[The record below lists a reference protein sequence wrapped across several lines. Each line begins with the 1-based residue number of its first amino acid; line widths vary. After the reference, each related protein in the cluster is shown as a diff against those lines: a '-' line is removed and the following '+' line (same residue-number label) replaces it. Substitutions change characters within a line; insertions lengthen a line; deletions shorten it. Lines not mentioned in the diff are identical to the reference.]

1 MTAQE
6 KQALPDW
13 APDNCPPNV
22 VKLIDDDQYLE
33 DLGLRGLSSAD
44 SAELHQAVRNL
55 QRQLGEAFQK
65 GTASRGWRWR
75 TRPWQCLALGWLV
88 GVLCGAW
95 VLHLVL
101 G

>member
-1 MTAQE
+1 MAAQQ
-6 KQALPDW
+6 KQPLPDW
-13 APDNCPPNV
+13 APDKCPPNV
-22 VKLIDDDQYLE
+22 VKLIDDEQYLE

-55 QRQLGEAFQK
+55 QRQLGEAFRK
-65 GTASRGWRWR
+65 GTQSRGWRWR
-75 TRPWQCLALGWLV
+75 HWQLLGLGWLV

-95 VLHLVL
+95 VLRLAT